1 MNDFVQILTKYWGYT
16 KFRDLQEEIIQSV
29 YDGNDTLAL
38 LPTGG
43 GKSITFQVPA
53 MAKPGICIV
62 VTPLIALM
70 KDQVENLKSKGIKA
84 LAVYSGLSKH
94 EIEIIYDNCAY
105 GDYKFLYISPERL
118 ANDFF
123 KERVKNFNVNLI
135 AIDEAHCISQWGYDF
150 RPAYLKI
157 ADLRQIIPDAPVL
170 ALTATATKN
179 VVVDIQD
186 KLLFKNGKFFQKS
199 FVRKNL
205 IYVVRYADDKNK
217 QLLEIIRKVGGSG
230 VVYLRSR
237 RGTRE
242 IAEFLRENNI
252 SADHYHAG
260 LNMQTRDKKQERW
273 MSGKTQVIVA
283 TNAFGMGIDKS
294 NVRFVIHTDLP
305 DSIEAYF
312 QEAGR
317 AGRDGKKS
325 YAVLLINRS
334 DETKLKANVSKSFPP
349 KSVVKDIYQ
358 MLGSFCKL
366 PYHEGKGLVS
376 DFNLFDF
383 CKAYSLNYITAFNSL
398 KILEQAE
405 YIELTD
411 ELNNPSRLI
420 FMVQRDELYK
430 FQVANAKFDR
440 LIKLILRTYTG
451 LFNNYVKID
460 EEYLSKSLNLSRDV
474 LYDML
479 KLLSSY
485 KIINYIPQKQ
495 TPLVVFVTER
505 MDEKSLII
513 PKESY
518 EFKKKA
524 KLERMNSVLNYAFSD
539 SQCRS
544 VHLLR
549 YFGEHSDRCGYCDY
563 CQRRNELG
571 LSVYEFDKIIEQ
583 IKAVLENGPVRLET
597 LVDKISG
604 KNEKTIKVIT
614 WLFQSKKIHYT
625 KDKNIEWINKLFK

>member
-16 KFRDLQEEIIQSV
+16 KFREMQEDIIQSV

-53 MAKPGICIV
+53 LAKPGICIV

-70 KDQVENLKSKGIKA
+70 KDQVERLKSKGIKA

-105 GDYKFLYISPERL
+105 GNYKFLYISPERL
-118 ANDFF
+118 ANDLF
-123 KERVKNFNVNLI
+123 KGRVKNFNVNLI

-157 ADLRQIIPDAPVL
+157 ADLREIIPDAPVL
-170 ALTATATKN
+170 ALTATATKK
-179 VVVDIQD
+179 VVVDIQE
-186 KLLFKNGKFFQKS
+186 KLHFKDGKVFQKS

-205 IYVVRYADDKNK
+205 IYVVRHAEDKNK
-217 QLLEIIRKVGGSG
+217 QLLRVIRRVGGSG
-230 VVYLRSR
+230 IVYLRSR
-237 RGTRE
+237 KGTRE
-242 IAEFLRENNI
+242 LSEFLKKENI
-252 SADHYHAG
+252 SAEHYHAG
-260 LNMQTRDKKQERW
+260 LSMQTRDRKQEKW
-273 MSGKTQVIVA
+273 MTGKTQVIVA

-317 AGRDGKKS
+317 AGRDGKRS
-325 YAVLLINRS
+325 YAVLLINKS
-334 DETKLKANVSKSFPP
+334 DETKLKTNISRSFPP
-349 KSVVKDIYQ
+349 KDVIKNIYQ
-358 MLGSFCKL
+358 MLGSYCKL
-366 PYHEGKGLVS
+366 PYHEGKGIVS

-383 CKAYSLNYITAFNSL
+383 CKAYSLNYITAFSSL
-398 KILEQAE
+398 KILEQAG

-411 ELNNPSRLI
+411 EINNPSRLI
-420 FMVQRDELYK
+420 FLVQRDELYK

-460 EEYLSKSLNLSRDV
+460 EEYLAKVLNINRDE
-474 LYDML
+474 LYEML
-479 KLLSSY
+479 KLLVSY
-485 KIINYIPQKQ
+485 KIINYIPKKQ
-495 TPLVVFVTER
+495 TPLVVFTTER

-518 EFKKKA
+518 EFKKKS
-524 KLERMNSVLNYAFSD
+524 KLDRMNSVLNYAFSD

-544 VHLLR
+544 VQLLR
-549 YFGEHSDRCGYCDY
+549 YFGEYSDRCGLCDY
-563 CQRRNELG
+563 CRRRNELG
-571 LSVYEFDKIIEQ
+571 LSVYEYDSILEQ
-583 IKAVLENGPVRLET
+583 IKKSLEPGPLRLQD
-597 LVDKISG
+597 LIDKISY
-604 KNEKTIKVIT
+604 KSEKVIKVIT
-614 WLFQSKKIHYT
+614 WLFQTKEIHYNSDN
-625 KDKNIEWINKLFK
+625 KVEWLRSLFK